1 MMIRPIL
8 KDPGAV
14 RTYGLYWGDTLT
26 EGDTLATVA
35 WDIPAGMTLVSEGPN
50 LAAIT
55 EDGETFAIGT
65 VALVRLDG
73 GTSGTVYPCVCH
85 IVTTDGDED
94 ERTIEIVVTER

>member
-8 KDPGAV
+8 KDPEAV

-26 EGDTLATVA
+26 AGDTISTVT
-35 WDIPAGMTLVSEGPN
+35 WTIPDGMTKVSEGPN

-73 GTSGTVYPCVCH
+73 GVDGTVYSCVCH
-85 IVTTDGDED
+85 IVTANGDED
-94 ERTIEIVVTER
+94 ERTLEIVAKER